1 MKDAHIIEMLESG
14 PLAALGED
22 ERATIRAHAEGCERC
37 RRAYEAARVSELLLR
52 KRVAETYEPP
62 PFFQTRVL
70 AALRERR
77 AAGEGWSLRRLWR
90 ATGALVSSMALTVA
104 SLAVLTLFAPNP
116 TALVETQDVAAVSET
131 SATEEF
137 FLDSSE
143 SQDAEMTYEQVL
155 TTIYGSDEGA
165 TR

>member
-1 MKDAHIIEMLESG
+1 MKDAHVLEMLESG
-14 PLAALGED
+14 PLAALSED
-22 ERATIRAHAEGCERC
+22 ELAQVRAHSESCERC
-37 RRAYEAARVSELLLR
+37 RRAYEAARVAELLLR
-52 KRVAETYEPP
+52 ERVAETFEPS

-77 AAGEGWSLRRLWR
+77 AASEGWSLRRLWR

-104 SLAVLTLFAPNP
+104 SLAILTVFAPNP
-116 TALVETQDVAAVSET
+116 TATFETQDVAAVSE
-131 SATEEF
+131 APAAEQF
-137 FLDSSE
+137 FLDSYETQESE
-143 SQDAEMTYEQVL
+143 MSYEQVL